1 MLVDLLRP
9 LCRVPFFDFVALP
22 CLGVES
28 KETASEGSDSGSR
41 PLLSCA
47 PLQEKTFCAP
57 LSDPAVVH
65 PASRLSVREV
75 AFLPETCVG
84 LLTSYCGIDRTA
96 SHQLRCVAA
105 HLQALGWTGGTLLP
119 VWENCVRWKT
129 AAFCEGS
136 SLSHASCWGWS
147 SHGVGTLSA
156 GSNSTTQERCPQHHS
171 SGRKGAAFSRGSDPE
186 TQQF

>member
-1 MLVDLLRP
+1 MLVDLLRL
-9 LCRVPFFDFVALP
+9 LCRVPFSDFVALP
-22 CLGVES
+22 YLEVES

-41 PLLSCA
+41 PLPSCA

-57 LSDPAVVH
+57 PSDPAVVR
-65 PASRLSVREV
+65 PASRLSDREV
-75 AFLPETCVG
+75 ASLPETCVG
-84 LLTSYCGIDRTA
+84 LLTAYCGIDRTA

-119 VWENCVRWKT
+119 VWENCVRWKI
-129 AAFCEGS
+129 AASCEGS

-186 TQQF
+186 TQ